1 MDSQLSD
8 DELVE
13 AAVAGNAGAFGWLLE
28 RHYDTI
34 FRFAY
39 RLLGHREDA
48 EDLSQDVCTA
58 LAVKLSGF
66 KQRSSFTTWLYRIVL
81 NAARDRHR
89 RRASFEKATAGFG
102 EMDALRRAE
111 WAEAGDQTA
120 WLYETLE
127 NVGGD
132 LRETAVLVLGE
143 EMTHAQAAEVLSVQ
157 ESTISWRMSKLKDTL
172 KTIVKAEA

>member
-1 MDSQLSD
+1 MDTLQSD
-8 DELVE
+8 EDLVD
-13 AAVAGNAGAFGWLLE
+13 AAAAGDAGAFGWLLE

-48 EDLSQDVCTA
+48 EDLAQDVCTA

-66 KQRSSFTTWLYRIVL
+66 KRRSSFSTWLYKIVL

-89 RRASFEKATAGFG
+89 RRATLDKATAGFG
-102 EMDALRRAE
+102 EVDALQRAG
-111 WAEAGDQTA
+111 WAETDRQTA

-127 NVGGD
+127 EIGGD

-143 EMTHAQAAEVLSVQ
+143 ELTHAQAAEVLSVR
-157 ESTISWRMSKLKDTL
+157 ESTVSWRMSKLKDTL
-172 KTIVKAEA
+172 RTLAKAEA